1 MGRIVSIVVLLLLAG
16 FVAADKAVSAK
27 ADFIHSPTGKKI
39 ASCCSEQK
47 DGNLHCP
54 LAKRAIQSCCCR

>member
-27 ADFIHSPTGKKI
+27 ADFIHSLTGKKI

-47 DGNLHCP
+47 DGNLHC
-54 LAKRAIQSCCCR
+54 L